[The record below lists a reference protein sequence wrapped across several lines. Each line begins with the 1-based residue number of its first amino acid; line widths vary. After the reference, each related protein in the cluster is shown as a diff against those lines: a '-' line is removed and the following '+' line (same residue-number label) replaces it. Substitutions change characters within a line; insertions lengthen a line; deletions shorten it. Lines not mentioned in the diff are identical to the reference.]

1 MAAQPGPAA
10 DPYPSLLSRI
20 RAGDPE
26 ALVELYYARAAAV
39 YSMALAVTGSAAAAA
54 ETTHDAFMS
63 LWAQRDAGTN
73 GAGRL
78 RTRRPGAPWRV
89 DGARPGKGKPEA
101 LPDPVGEL
109 SDALLLALSLTRA
122 ARANGSA
129 AGLHPQQRL
138 ALAVASASGRT
149 IRDTARILGLH
160 YSTVLRQI
168 GGGTH
173 QV

>member
-1 MAAQPGPAA
+1 MAAHPPPAA
-10 DPYPSLLSRI
+10 DLFPSLLSRI

-26 ALVELYYARAAAV
+26 ALVELYYARAAAI
-39 YSMALAVTGSAAAAA
+39 YSMALAVTGSAAVAA

-73 GAGRL
+73 GDGWS

-89 DGARPGKGKPEA
+89 DGARPGTKAEA

-109 SDALLLALSLTRA
+109 SDALLLSLSLTRA
-122 ARANGSA
+122 AQAKGSA
-129 AGLHPQQRL
+129 AQLHPQQRL

-149 IRDTARILGLH
+149 IRDTARILGLN
-160 YSTVLRQI
+160 YSTVLRQL

-173 QV
+173 